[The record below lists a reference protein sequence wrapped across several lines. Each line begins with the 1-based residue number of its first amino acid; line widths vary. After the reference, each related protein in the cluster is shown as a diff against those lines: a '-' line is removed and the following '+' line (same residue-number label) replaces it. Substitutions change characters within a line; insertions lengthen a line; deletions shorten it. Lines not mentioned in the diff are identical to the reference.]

1 MSISSVESAISQV
14 RSEISEIQSEINR
27 LNNEITAIGISASA
41 ATTKLINTRNDVE
54 NCMVNSRDALTYANA
69 AIDRT
74 RIIQLD
80 LRELYLIFK
89 EMETANKNIYQLN
102 NRLYFEFGTYSKVR
116 KIVRGFMDN
125 LNFDMVSNETIY
137 KTLEKQHLQ
146 TPDYWLTCA
155 LLAVMFWKED
165 NKEKAEQ
172 AISEAIK
179 LNDKMTYI
187 FFMLFNI
194 KIKRF
199 KPALKWFE
207 CYKQCEKIG
216 KDNDT
221 FLMLL
226 SAIDVRI
233 NNEEAL
239 DESTAAFVNYVKEQ
253 VAKDKDM
260 VNGESLIDIITNYFS
275 RLDVAEAMNY
285 PNIRRYIPRA
295 PYMAESLSKAKN
307 NQAILEFIEDKN
319 KVHRDEINRYADKYI
334 DEMID
339 VPSEP
344 EREIR
349 EQIEYNEMIIAAVD
363 ELKATDEK
371 SHLSVQE
378 FRDYAMTKVKEKV
391 EHDNSVMN
399 TDLELVNW
407 VFVKNNI
414 YVNSLTNWNMF
425 ALINDYVK
433 AGYDAYTSS
442 YRKMHQSS
450 YDVVINDFSF
460 TTRFKNIDTDINI
473 KNRFMEQKLA
483 NRLKTVKNIGAI
495 LMFIFGGL
503 SVIGGILLAFVL
515 QTPVSPFLGYVL
527 LAVGLILI
535 LCGVVNLISNASKRK
550 KIIKNTEDERIK
562 LDGIIKDLY
571 DEMKQYNQE
580 YDNADKI
587 SNTIVDK
594 LSTIW
599 ASTEDS
605 TVEESATSEEIKV
618 A

>member
-253 VAKDKDM
+253 VTKDKDM
-260 VNGESLIDIITNYFS
+260 VNGDSLIDIITNYFS

>member
-102 NRLYFEFGTYSKVR
+102 NRLFFEFGTYSKVR

-125 LNFDMVSNETIY
+125 LNFDMVSTEMIY

-165 NKEKAEQ
+165 NKEKANQ
-172 AISEAIK
+172 AIQEAIK

-233 NNEEAL
+233 NNEDAL
-239 DESTAAFVNYVKEQ
+239 DESTSAFVEYVKEQ
-253 VAKDKDM
+253 VTKDKDAAD
-260 VNGESLIDIITNYFS
+260 SDTLINIIANYFS

-295 PYMAESLSKAKN
+295 SYMAESLSKAKN
-307 NQAILEFIEDKN
+307 NQAILEFVEDKN

-371 SHLSVQE
+371 THLSVQE
-378 FRDYAMTKVKEKV
+378 FRDYAMTKVREKV

-433 AGYDAYTSS
+433 TGYDVYVNN
-442 YRKMHQSS
+442 YRKMHLSN
-450 YDVVINDFSF
+450 YDVVINDFTF
-460 TTRFKNIDTDINI
+460 NTRFKNLDADINT
-473 KNRFMEQKLA
+473 KNRFMEQKLR

-495 LMFIFGGL
+495 LMFVFGGL
-503 SVIGGILLAFVL
+503 SIIGGILLAFVF

-535 LCGVVNLISNASKRK
+535 LCGVVNLVSNASKRK

-580 YDNADKI
+580 YDDADKI
-587 SNTIVDK
+587 SNIVVDK
-594 LSTIW
+594 LNTIW
-599 ASTEDS
+599 AGTKES

>member
-1 MSISSVESAISQV
+1 M
-14 RSEISEIQSEINR
+14 
-27 LNNEITAIGISASA
+27 
-41 ATTKLINTRNDVE
+41 
-54 NCMVNSRDALTYANA
+54 
-69 AIDRT
+69 
-74 RIIQLD
+74 
-80 LRELYLIFK
+80 
-89 EMETANKNIYQLN
+89 
-102 NRLYFEFGTYSKVR
+102 
-116 KIVRGFMDN
+116 
-125 LNFDMVSNETIY
+125 
-137 KTLEKQHLQ
+137 
-146 TPDYWLTCA
+146 
-155 LLAVMFWKED
+155 
-165 NKEKAEQ
+165 
-172 AISEAIK
+172 
-179 LNDKMTYI
+179 
-187 FFMLFNI
+187 
-194 KIKRF
+194 
-199 KPALKWFE
+199 
-207 CYKQCEKIG
+207 
-216 KDNDT
+216 
-221 FLMLL
+221 
-226 SAIDVRI
+226 
-233 NNEEAL
+233 
-239 DESTAAFVNYVKEQ
+239 
-253 VAKDKDM
+253 
-260 VNGESLIDIITNYFS
+260 
-275 RLDVAEAMNY
+275 
-285 PNIRRYIPRA
+285 
-295 PYMAESLSKAKN
+295 
-307 NQAILEFIEDKN
+307 
-319 KVHRDEINRYADKYI
+319 HRDEINRYADKYI

-425 ALINDYVK
+425 ALINYYVK

>member
-253 VAKDKDM
+253 VTKDKDM
-260 VNGESLIDIITNYFS
+260 VNGDSLIDIITNYFS

-580 YDNADKI
+580 YDDADKI
-587 SNTIVDK
+587 SNIVVDK
-594 LSTIW
+594 LNTIW
-599 ASTEDS
+599 AGTKEA

>member
-102 NRLYFEFGTYSKVR
+102 NRLFFEFGTYSKVR

-125 LNFDMVSNETIY
+125 LNFDMVSTEMIY

-165 NKEKAEQ
+165 NKEKANQ
-172 AISEAIK
+172 AIQEAIK

-233 NNEEAL
+233 NNEDAL
-239 DESTAAFVNYVKEQ
+239 DESTSAFVEYVKEQ
-253 VAKDKDM
+253 VTKDKDAAD
-260 VNGESLIDIITNYFS
+260 SDTLINIIANYFS

-285 PNIRRYIPRA
+285 PNIRRYIPKA
-295 PYMAESLSKAKN
+295 SYMAESLSKAKN
-307 NQAILEFIEDKN
+307 NQAILEFVEDKN

-371 SHLSVQE
+371 THLSVQE
-378 FRDYAMTKVKEKV
+378 FRDYAMTKVREKV

-433 AGYDAYTSS
+433 TGYDVYVNN
-442 YRKMHQSS
+442 YRKMHLSN
-450 YDVVINDFSF
+450 YDVVINDFTF
-460 TTRFKNIDTDINI
+460 NTRFKNLDADINT
-473 KNRFMEQKLA
+473 KNRFMEQKLR

-495 LMFIFGGL
+495 LMFVFGGL
-503 SVIGGILLAFVL
+503 SIIGGILLAFVF

-535 LCGVVNLISNASKRK
+535 LCGVVNLVSNASKRK

-580 YDNADKI
+580 YDDADKI
-587 SNTIVDK
+587 SNIVVDK
-594 LSTIW
+594 LNTIW
-599 ASTEDS
+599 AGTKES